1 MNMRRRATRK
11 PGSLSALR
19 HDETGKGMLRTLF
32 ALALVASVVYVGVKF
47 IPPRTAALQFSDAV
61 RDEIISA
68 SSRRRSTD
76 ETIRKNLV
84 ERAQALRLPIQSGD
98 IKITR
103 PGTKYIIID
112 VEYIISIDLIGGY
125 SFKWPFSPHHEGP
138 LIF

>member
-1 MNMRRRATRK
+1 MIMRRWAMREQ
-11 PGSLSALR
+11 GSSWALR

-32 ALALVASVVYVGVKF
+32 ALAVVASVVYGGVKF

-68 SSRRRSTD
+68 ASRRRSTD
-76 ETIRKNLV
+76 DTIRQNLL
-84 ERAQALRLPIQSGD
+84 ERAQALQLPIKAGD

-103 PGTKYIIID
+103 PGAKYIIID
-112 VEYIISIDLIGGY
+112 VEYTITVDLIGGY
-125 SFKWPFSPHHEGP
+125 SVKWPFSPHSEGP